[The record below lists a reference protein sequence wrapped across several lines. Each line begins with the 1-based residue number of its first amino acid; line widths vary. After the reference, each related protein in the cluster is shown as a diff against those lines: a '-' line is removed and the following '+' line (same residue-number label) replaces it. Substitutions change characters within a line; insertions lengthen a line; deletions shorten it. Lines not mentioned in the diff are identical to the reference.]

1 MLKWLSLLDGEWVF
15 IVWNLLETED
25 EFRHVDMFMNKR
37 RENLNIKM
45 FNEQD
50 HKIKGKKQMMFMNKR
65 WGKEK

>member
-1 MLKWLSLLDGEWVF
+1 MLKWLSLLDGEWVS

>member
-1 MLKWLSLLDGEWVF
+1 M
-15 IVWNLLETED
+15 WNLLETED